1 MAARVVACSCWA
13 SRRGLVLPWGRW
25 GIFDEGIDV
34 TGGIGFDA
42 GFGEKAEVAEPVDEV
57 VLPGAQGNVVA
68 VGEASSQS
76 TCVSQESLPLP

>member
-1 MAARVVACSCWA
+1 
-13 SRRGLVLPWGRW
+13 
-25 GIFDEGIDV
+25 
-34 TGGIGFDA
+34 
-42 GFGEKAEVAEPVDEV
+42 V